1 MLSGERCFDETLARQ
16 VGVQPDEYLAGFISV
31 GTIKEAPP
39 QARETLS
46 QDVWSCWQG
55 NDLADLPAPPDQP
68 ILPSDRMPDS

>member
-1 MLSGERCFDETLARQ
+1 MRICNHKCITLERQ
-16 VGVQPDEYLAGFISV
+16 VGVQAGEYLAGFISV

-68 ILPSDRMPDS
+68 ILPSDRMPGS